1 MNKEYIE
8 PETNNVIGVQFSIM
22 SPEETRKR
30 SVVEV
35 TRHETYDK
43 DTPVIKGLFDIRM
56 GTTDM
61 DKICG
66 TCGQNNI
73 NCPGHFGHIEL
84 SRPVYHYQ
92 FISNLQKIL
101 KCTCIQCS
109 KLLINKDSAKVSD
122 LMKKPNKQRW
132 AEIYEL
138 SQKISRCGQE
148 TEDGCGAKQ
157 PDKIKV
163 EGMDGI
169 FAVWNKLDVEDKSVK
184 TQHLSV
190 EEVKTIL
197 ERISDEDINVLGFS
211 EQWCRPEWMICSVFP
226 IPPPAVRPSVKQDD
240 SQRMDDDLTHKLC
253 DIIKCNNVL
262 KQKIDNNS
270 RMEVINDWSKV
281 LQYHIATLVDNEL
294 PGVAQSVH
302 RSGRAL
308 KAIRQRLK
316 GKDGRIRNNLMGKR
330 VDFSGRSVITPD
342 PNIELDELGVPFTI
356 AKNLTYPEIVNIYNK
371 EKLTNL
377 LSNGYDNYPGI
388 KIVVQDN
395 IKKTITER
403 NILDI
408 ELRNGDIVHRHL
420 MDGDYVLFN
429 RQPSLHRMS
438 MMGHR
443 VRVMKGNTFRL
454 NVSVTPPYNADFDGD
469 EMNMHAPQ
477 SIACVSEL
485 MNIAS
490 VKYQII
496 SPRENKPIITI
507 VQDTLLGVN
516 KLTKGEIIKYPSI
529 SSDSYYFSNNTNIY
543 PIKGSSTG
551 DDISKQVVETS
562 YFNRVQVMNMV
573 SNLSTFNG
581 QLPDSTM
588 SIEIDGKNIEYWSGK
603 SIISYII
610 PKNINLTMTNDAYD
624 SLKESDVI
632 KDEMNKVII
641 KDGELIS
648 GGLDKG
654 MFTKTSKGLIHTI
667 YNDLGPERCKD
678 FIDDLQKITGYFL
691 LIEGFSVGIGDMIAD
706 EKIYRKISDV
716 IHENKLKI
724 DKISQEL
731 HLNIFENFSGQT
743 NNNYFEGKVNSLLNN
758 TLKQTGNIGLENLDQ
773 KNRVTNMVNSGSKGK
788 STNVAQIVAC
798 LGQQNVDG
806 KRIPYGYIDRTLP
819 HYSKYDDS
827 SEARGFVENSFISGQ
842 TPQEY
847 FFHAMGGREGLID
860 TAVKTSETGY
870 VQRKLI
876 KSMEDLRVE
885 YDYSVRNNSGCIIQF
900 TYGGDGMDA
909 CFVESQP
916 LIIMNMNTE
925 ELAKKYLFSETTD
938 WSKLVTEN
946 SIKSLKKKKN
956 YQDLLNSVFYDI
968 LDHKN
973 YLFYKVFNGNDLNN
987 SINYPI
993 HLRRILTNIC
1003 DKNNTISDISPI
1015 EIIEGNTTLKNK
1027 LYVTDNFK
1035 NNKII
1040 HILID
1045 IHLHPKTLI
1054 ETFKIQKEEYEY
1066 LINQIEYLFEK
1077 SRISAGEMVGVV
1089 AAQSIGEPA
1098 TQMTLNTFHYA
1109 GVSSKSNVTRGI
1121 PRLRELLGVTKN
1133 LKSPST
1139 IIHLKETFRDNQGKS
1154 QYAKN
1159 KIEYTVI
1166 KDIVTKTQIF
1176 YDPNNTV
1183 YETEVEEDRG
1193 MLEIYK
1199 EFLIMEQGEDYDFEE
1214 TAPWVIRFTFN
1225 KELMMENGIV
1235 MEDVYLAITNY
1246 DSEKIQFIYS
1256 DDNSKEL
1263 IGRIT
1268 VKASLSGEKDDFLN
1282 GLSDQTDVL
1291 SIFKKIQE
1299 DILTNVVIKGIKGI
1313 TNIVMSEKSSYEKE
1327 ENEIIQKKPW
1337 ILETDGVNLLQI
1349 FNSQFVDFANTYSN
1363 DIIEIY
1369 EVLGIEAARNIL
1381 IEEITIVMSDASYI
1395 NSRHVDLLC
1404 DIMTNKGY
1412 LTTINR
1418 QGINRGDT
1426 GPLAK
1431 CSFEDTTDQ
1440 LIKAGIFGEKDKL
1453 NGVSS
1458 NIMMG
1463 QTIKAGTG
1471 MCDILLDERKLVE
1484 GLQDINL
1491 TADDFI
1497 EVTESNINNLLED
1510 SDEENMIEDDYCDDD
1525 NNFDMSG
1532 F

>member
-1 MNKEYIE
+1 MNKEDYIE
-8 PETNNVIGVQFSIM
+8 PETNNVVGLQFGIM
-22 SPEETRKR
+22 SPEEIKKR

-35 TRHETYDK
+35 TKHETYDK
-43 DTPVIKGLFDIRM
+43 DNPIIKGLFDIRM
-56 GTTDM
+56 GSTEM

-66 TCGQNNI
+66 TCGQGNI

-84 SRPVYHYQ
+84 ARPVYHFQ
-92 FISNLQKIL
+92 FIQILQKVL

-109 KLLINKDSAKVSD
+109 KLLINKESAQVKN
-122 LMKKPNKQRW
+122 LLKKSNKYRW
-132 AEIYEL
+132 NEIYNL

-157 PDKIKV
+157 PDKIKI

-169 FAVWNKLDVEDKSVK
+169 YAVWNKLEVEDSSMK
-184 TQHLSV
+184 TQHLSI
-190 EEVKTIL
+190 ENVKMIL
-197 ERISDEDINVLGFS
+197 ERITDEDIHVLGFS
-211 EQWCRPEWMICSVFP
+211 DQWCRPEWMICSVFP
-226 IPPPAVRPSVKQDD
+226 IPPPSVRPSVKQDD

-253 DIIKCNNVL
+253 DIIKCNNTL
-262 KQKIDNNS
+262 KQKIENKS
-270 RMEVINDWSKV
+270 RMEVINDWTKV

-302 RSGRAL
+302 RSGRPL

-342 PNIELDELGVPFTI
+342 PNIELDELGVPYII
-356 AKNLTYPEIVNIYNK
+356 AKNLTYPEIINDYNRERMIELLNNGVNK
-371 EKLTNL
+371 
-377 LSNGYDNYPGI
+377 YPGI
-388 KIVVQDN
+388 KMVVQHG
-395 IKKTITER
+395 IKKTITEK

-408 ELRNGDIVHRHL
+408 ELNNGDIVHRHL
-420 MDGDYVLFN
+420 MDGDHVLFN

-477 SIACVSEL
+477 SIATVSEL

-516 KLTKGEIIKYPSI
+516 KLTKGEIVHYPSV

-543 PIKGSSTG
+543 PIPKSSSG
-551 DDISKQVVETS
+551 DVSKAVVETA
-562 YFNRVQVMNMV
+562 YFNRSQVMNIITT
-573 SNLSTFNG
+573 LSTFNG
-581 QLPDSTM
+581 ILPDSTM
-588 SIEIDGKNIEYWSGK
+588 KVNLNGKDVHYWSGK
-603 SIISYII
+603 SILSYII
-610 PKNINLTMTNDAYD
+610 PNNINLVLTNDSYD
-624 SLKESDVI
+624 TLDEDNHI
-632 KDEMNKVII
+632 KDQMNKVII
-641 KDGELIS
+641 ENGEITS

-654 MFTKTSKGLIHTI
+654 VFTKTSKGLIHTI

-678 FIDDLQKITGYFL
+678 FIDDLQKIISYFL
-691 LIEGFSVGIGDMIAD
+691 LIEGFSVGIGDMVAD
-706 EKIYRKISDV
+706 SKTYNKISSV
-716 IHENKLKI
+716 IKENKIKI
-724 DKISQEL
+724 DKITQEI
-731 HLNIFENFSGQT
+731 HLNIFENFSGQSNT
-743 NNNYFEGKVNSLLNN
+743 EYFEGKVNSLLND
-758 TLKQTGNIGLENLDQ
+758 TLRQTGNIGLENLDQ

-788 STNVAQIVAC
+788 STNIAQIVAC

-870 VQRKLI
+870 IQRKLM

-885 YDYSVRNNSGCIIQF
+885 YDFSVRNNSGCIIQYI
-900 TYGGDGMDA
+900 YGEDGMDA
-909 CFVESQP
+909 CSVESQS
-916 LIIMNMNTE
+916 LMIMNKTTE
-925 ELAKKYLFSETTD
+925 EIAKKFLFNETTN
-938 WSKLVTEN
+938 WEKLITEEA
-946 SIKSLKKKKN
+946 IKEMKQKKDF
-956 YQDLLNSVFYDI
+956 QEQLSDSFYRL

-973 YLFYKVFNGNDLNN
+973 YIFYDIFKSKQVETM
-987 SINYPI
+987 INYPI
-993 HLRRILTNIC
+993 HLQRITTNLC
-1003 DKNNTISDISPI
+1003 FKKEELSNISPI
-1015 EIIEGNTTLKNK
+1015 EILEGNEQLKQK
-1027 LYVTDNFK
+1027 LIVNDIFH
-1035 NNKII
+1035 NNRLI

-1045 IHLHPKTLI
+1045 IHLHPKILI
-1054 ETFKIQKEEYEY
+1054 SHFKIQKDEYAQIIQY
-1066 LINQIEYLFEK
+1066 IEYLFEK
-1077 SRISAGEMVGVV
+1077 SRISPGEMVGAV

-1109 GVSSKSNVTRGI
+1109 GVSAKSNVIRGI

-1139 IIHLKETFRDNQGKS
+1139 TIYLKDNIRENQNKS
-1154 QYAKN
+1154 QYVKN

-1166 KDIVTKTQIF
+1166 KDIVTKTQIY
-1176 YDPNNTV
+1176 YDPKNTS
-1183 YETEVEEDRG
+1183 YETDIEEDKG
-1193 MLEIYK
+1193 ILEIYK
-1199 EFLIMEQGEDYDFEE
+1199 EFLHMEKGNDYDYED
-1214 TAPWVIRFTFN
+1214 TAPWIIRFTFN

-1235 MEDVYLAITNY
+1235 MEDVYLSIINY

-1263 IGRIT
+1263 IGRISIRT
-1268 VKASLSGEKDDFLN
+1268 DLKGNQDEFLN

-1291 SIFKKIQE
+1291 SIFKNIQE
-1299 DILTNVVIKGIKGI
+1299 DILSNVIIKGIKGI
-1313 TNIVMSEKSSYEKE
+1313 TNIVMNEKQFYQKE
-1327 ENEIIQKKPW
+1327 ENEITSKKVW
-1337 ILETDGVNLLQI
+1337 VLETDGVNILDV
-1349 FNSQFVDFANTYSN
+1349 FNSEFVDFANTYSN
-1363 DIIEIY
+1363 DILEIY
-1369 EVLGIEAARNIL
+1369 EVLGIEAARNLL
-1381 IEEITIVMSDASYI
+1381 IEEITSVMSDASYI
-1395 NSRHVDLLC
+1395 NNRHIELLC
-1404 DIMTNKGY
+1404 DIMTNRGY
-1412 LTTINR
+1412 LTAINR

-1463 QTIKAGTG
+1463 QTINAGTG
-1471 MCDILLDERKLVE
+1471 MCDILLDEQKLME
-1484 GLQDINL
+1484 EIETLDLDQDGSIHITDKN
-1491 TADDFI
+1491 I
-1497 EVTESNINNLLED
+1497 EKLLED
-1510 SDEENMIEDDYCDDD
+1510 SSYGEDDYCNDE
-1525 NNFDMSG
+1525 NFEMSG

>member
-1 MNKEYIE
+1 MNKDYIE

-22 SPEETRKR
+22 SPKEIRER

-35 TRHETYDK
+35 TKHETYDK
-43 DTPVIKGLFDIRM
+43 DIPIIKGLFDIRM

-66 TCGQNNI
+66 TCGQGNI

-84 SRPVYHYQ
+84 ARPVYHYQ
-92 FISNLQKIL
+92 FLSTLHKVL
-101 KCTCIQCS
+101 KCSCIQCS
-109 KLLINKDSAKVSD
+109 KLLVNKESPKVEH
-122 LMKKPNKQRW
+122 LMKKSNKVRW
-132 AEIYEL
+132 AGIYEL

-169 FAVWNKLDVEDKSVK
+169 YAVWNKLDVDDANMK

-190 EEVKTIL
+190 EQVKSIL
-197 ERISDEDINVLGFS
+197 EKISDEDINVLGFS
-211 EQWCRPEWMICSVFP
+211 DLWCRPEWMICSVFP

-262 KQKIDNNS
+262 KQKIANNS
-270 RMEVINDWSKV
+270 RIEVINDWTKV

-316 GKDGRIRNNLMGKR
+316 GKEGRIRNNLMGKR

-342 PNIELDELGVPFTI
+342 PNIELDELGVPYSI

-371 EKLTNL
+371 EKLVQL
-377 LSNGYDNYPGI
+377 LNNGPDTYPGI
-388 KIVVQDN
+388 KTVVQN
-395 IKKTITER
+395 NVTKTITHR

-408 ELRNGDIVHRHL
+408 ELKNGDIVNRHL
-420 MDGDYVLFN
+420 IDGDYVLFN
-429 RQPSLHRMS
+429 RQPSLHKMS

-443 VRVMKGNTFRL
+443 VKVMKGNTFRL

-477 SIACVSEL
+477 SIATVSEL

-507 VQDTLLGVN
+507 VQDTLLGIN
-516 KLTKGEIIKYPSI
+516 KLTKSEIIQYPSVGV
-529 SSDSYYFSNNTNIY
+529 DSYYFSNNTNIY
-543 PIKGSSTG
+543 PVKKTSN
-551 DDISKQVVETS
+551 DEISKSVVETS
-562 YFNRVQVMNMV
+562 YFNRSQVMNLI
-573 SNLSTFNG
+573 STLSTFNG
-581 QLPDSTM
+581 VMPES
-588 SIEIDGKNIEYWSGK
+588 SITIEKVEFWSGK
-603 SIISYII
+603 SILSYII
-610 PKNINLTMTNDAYD
+610 PKHINLTMTNDAYD
-624 SLKESDVI
+624 NLKEDDTI
-632 KDEMNKVII
+632 KDMMNKVII
-641 KDGELIS
+641 ENGELLS

-654 MFTKTSKGLIHTI
+654 MFTKTSQGLIHTI
-667 YNDLGPERCKD
+667 HNDLGPERCKD
-678 FIDDLQKITGYFL
+678 FIDDLQKIVSYFL
-691 LIEGFSVGIGDMIAD
+691 LIEGFSVGIGDMVAD
-706 EKIYRKISDV
+706 NKTYQKISNV
-716 IHENKLKI
+716 IKENKVKI

-743 NNNYFEGKVNSLLNN
+743 NNDYFEGKVNALLNN

-788 STNVAQIVAC
+788 STNIAQIVAC

-870 VQRKLI
+870 IQRKLM

-900 TYGGDGMDA
+900 VYGDDGMDS
-909 CFVESQP
+909 CFVESQS
-916 LIIMNMNTE
+916 LVIMNMDTDKI
-925 ELAKKYLFSETTD
+925 AKKYLFTESTD
-938 WSKLVTEN
+938 WEKTLTEDA
-946 SIKSLKKKKN
+946 IRQMKKN
-956 YQDLLNSVFYDI
+956 KKYQEILNSSFYDI

-973 YLFYKVFNGNDLNN
+973 YIFDVIFKGVDVNN

-993 HLRRILTNIC
+993 HFRRITDNLCNKTNE
-1003 DKNNTISDISPI
+1003 KSNISPI
-1015 EIIEGNTTLKNK
+1015 EIIQGNDSLKKSLFVNQ
-1027 LYVTDNFK
+1027 NFK

-1040 HILID
+1040 QLLID
-1045 IHLHPKTLI
+1045 IHLHPKVLI
-1054 ETFKIQKEEYEY
+1054 NTFKIQEEEYKS
-1066 LINQIEYLFEK
+1066 LVNNIKYLFEK
-1077 SRISAGEMVGVV
+1077 SRISAGEMVGAV

-1109 GVSSKSNVTRGI
+1109 GVSAKSNTRGI

-1133 LKSPST
+1133 LKSPSST
-1139 IIHLKETFRDNQGKS
+1139 IHLKSNFRNNQGKS

-1166 KDIVTKTQIF
+1166 RDIVIKTQIF
-1176 YDPNNTV
+1176 YDPKNTV
-1183 YETEVEEDRG
+1183 YETEIEEDKG
-1193 MLEIYK
+1193 ILDIYR
-1199 EFLIMEQGEDYDFEE
+1199 EFLLMEKGEEFEFEE

-1235 MEDVYLAITNY
+1235 MEDVYLAISNY
-1246 DSEKIQFIYS
+1246 DNEKLQFIYS
-1256 DDNSKEL
+1256 DDNSKQL
-1263 IGRIT
+1263 IGRLSI
-1268 VKASLSGEKDDFLN
+1268 KADLKGSEDELLN

-1291 SIFKKIQE
+1291 SIFKKVQE
-1299 DILTNVVIKGIKGI
+1299 DILNNVIIKGIKGI
-1313 TNIVMSEKSSYEKE
+1313 RNIVMSEKTTYIKE
-1327 ENEIIQKKPW
+1327 NDEIVQKKPW
-1337 ILETDGVNLLQI
+1337 VLETDGVNLLEI
-1349 FNSQFVDFANTYSN
+1349 FNSPFVDFTKTYSN
-1363 DIIEIY
+1363 DILEVFN
-1369 EVLGIEAARNIL
+1369 VLGVEAARNLL
-1381 IEEITIVMSDASYI
+1381 IEEITSVMSDASYI
-1395 NSRHVDLLC
+1395 NNRHIELLC

-1412 LTTINR
+1412 LTAINR

-1471 MCDILLDERKLVE
+1471 MCNILLDERKLLE
-1484 GLQDINL
+1484 QMSDINL
-1491 TADDFI
+1491 TKDDFI
-1497 EVTESNINNLLED
+1497 EVSDNNINSLLQGGEEEED
-1510 SDEENMIEDDYCDDD
+1510 YDEHCLDED
-1525 NNFDMSG
+1525 FEMSG

>member
-1 MNKEYIE
+1 MNKDYIE
-8 PETNNVIGVQFSIM
+8 PETNNVVGVQFSIM
-22 SPEETRKR
+22 SPEEIRKR

-35 TRHETYDK
+35 TKHETYDK
-43 DTPVIKGLFDIRM
+43 DTPIIKGLFDIRM

-84 SRPVYHYQ
+84 AKPVYHYQ
-92 FISNLQKIL
+92 FLSTLHKVL

-109 KLLINKDSAKVSD
+109 KLLVNKESPKVEH
-122 LMKKPNKQRW
+122 LMKKSNKARW
-132 AEIYEL
+132 NGIYEM
-138 SQKISRCGQE
+138 SQKITRCGQE

-169 FAVWNKLDVEDKSVK
+169 FAVWNKLDVDDKSMK

-190 EEVKTIL
+190 EQVKGIL

-211 EQWCRPEWMICSVFP
+211 DVWCRPEWMICSVFP
-226 IPPPAVRPSVKQDD
+226 IPPPSVRPSVKQDD

-262 KQKIDNNS
+262 KQKLNNNS
-270 RMEVINDWSKV
+270 RIEVINDWTKV
-281 LQYHIATLVDNEL
+281 LQYHISTLVDNEL

-342 PNIELDELGVPFTI
+342 PNIELDELGVPYSI
-356 AKNLTYPEIVNIYNK
+356 AKNLTYPEIVNNFNR
-371 EKLTNL
+371 EKLVQL
-377 LSNGYDNYPGI
+377 LENGPNKYPGI
-388 KIVVQDN
+388 KIIEQGN

-408 ELRNGDIVHRHL
+408 ELNNGDIVHRHL
-420 MDGDYVLFN
+420 IDGDYVLFN
-429 RQPSLHRMS
+429 RQPSLHKMS

-443 VRVMKGNTFRL
+443 VKVMKGNTFRL

-477 SIACVSEL
+477 SIATVSEL

-490 VKYQII
+490 VKYQIV

-507 VQDTLLGVN
+507 VQDTLLGIN
-516 KLTKGEIIKYPSI
+516 KLTKGEIIQYPSVG
-529 SSDSYYFSNNTNIY
+529 SDSYYFSNNTNIY
-543 PIKGSSTG
+543 PVKKTS
-551 DDISKQVVETS
+551 DEDFSKSVVETS
-562 YFNRVQVMNMV
+562 YFNRQQVMNLI
-573 SNLSTFNG
+573 STLSTFNG
-581 QLPDSTM
+581 MMPKSSM
-588 SIEIDGKNIEYWSGK
+588 SIDVGGKKIEYWSGK
-603 SIISYII
+603 TILSYII
-610 PKNINLTMTNDAYD
+610 PKHINLTMTNDAYD
-624 SLKESDVI
+624 TLKEDDSI
-632 KDEMNKVII
+632 KNKMNKVVIEN
-641 KDGELIS
+641 GELLS

-667 YNDLGPERCKD
+667 YNDLGPDRCKD
-678 FIDDLQKITGYFL
+678 FIDDLQKIVSYFL
-691 LIEGFSVGIGDMIAD
+691 LIEGFSVGIGDMVAD
-706 EKIYRKISDV
+706 NKTYQKIGNV
-716 IHENKLKI
+716 IKENKIKI

-743 NNNYFEGKVNSLLNN
+743 NNNYFEGKVNALLND
-758 TLKQTGNIGLENLDQ
+758 TLRQTGNIGLENLDQ

-788 STNVAQIVAC
+788 STNIAQIVAC

-870 VQRKLI
+870 IQRKLM

-900 TYGGDGMDA
+900 IYGADGMDA

-916 LIIMNMNTE
+916 LVIMDLDTE
-925 ELAKKYLFSETTD
+925 GIMKKFLFSESTD
-938 WSKLVTEN
+938 WTKLITEGAIN
-946 SIKSLKKKKN
+946 TMKKN
-956 YQDLLNSVFYDI
+956 KDYQEILNQSFYEI

-973 YLFYKVFNGNDLNN
+973 YIFENVFHGKDLNN

-993 HLRRILTNIC
+993 HFKRITTNLC
-1003 DKNNTISDISPI
+1003 DKSNELSDISPL
-1015 EIIEGNTTLKNK
+1015 EILQNNESLKK
-1027 LYVTDNFK
+1027 DLFVSQNFK
-1035 NNKII
+1035 NTKII
-1040 HILID
+1040 EMLID

-1054 ETFKIQKEEYEY
+1054 QSYKIQSEEYKS
-1066 LINQIEYLFEK
+1066 LINHIKYLFEK
-1077 SRISAGEMVGVV
+1077 SRISAGEMVGAV

-1109 GVSSKSNVTRGI
+1109 GVSAKSNAIRGI

-1139 IIHLKETFRDNQGKS
+1139 TIHLKSTFRENQGKS

-1159 KIEYTVI
+1159 KVEFTVI

-1176 YDPNNTV
+1176 YDPKNTV
-1183 YETEVEEDRG
+1183 YETDVEEDKG
-1193 MLEIYK
+1193 ILEIYK
-1199 EFLIMEQGEDYDFEE
+1199 EFLEIEKGEGFDFEE
-1214 TAPWVIRFTFN
+1214 TAPWIIRFTFN

-1235 MEDVYLAITNY
+1235 MEDVYLAISNY
-1246 DSEKIQFIYS
+1246 DNEKLQFIYS
-1256 DDNSKEL
+1256 DDNSKQL
-1263 IGRIT
+1263 IGRLSI
-1268 VKASLSGEKDDFLN
+1268 KADLKGTEDELLN

-1291 SIFKKIQE
+1291 SIFKKVQE
-1299 DILTNVVIKGIKGI
+1299 DILNNVVIKGIKGI
-1313 TNIVMSEKSSYEKE
+1313 TNIVMGEKNMYVKE
-1327 ENEIIQKKPW
+1327 NDEIVQKKSW
-1337 ILETDGVNLLQI
+1337 VLETDGVNLLNV
-1349 FNSQFVDFANTYSN
+1349 FNSQFVDFVNTYSN
-1363 DIIEIY
+1363 DILEINQ
-1369 EVLGIEAARNIL
+1369 VLGIEAARNIL
-1381 IEEITIVMSDASYI
+1381 IEEITSVMSDASYI
-1395 NSRHVDLLC
+1395 NNRHIELLC

-1412 LTTINR
+1412 LSAINR

-1471 MCDILLDERKLVE
+1471 MCNIYLDERKLLE
-1484 GLQDINL
+1484 EMKDINL
-1491 TADDFI
+1491 TQDDFI
-1497 EVTESNINNLLED
+1497 EVSDNNIQSLLHDEEED
-1510 SDEENMIEDDYCDDD
+1510 SYDENCLDED
-1525 NNFDMSG
+1525 FEMTG

>member
-654 MFTKTSKGLIHTI
+654 MFTKTSKG
-667 YNDLGPERCKD
+667 
-678 FIDDLQKITGYFL
+678 
-691 LIEGFSVGIGDMIAD
+691 M
-706 EKIYRKISDV
+706 
-716 IHENKLKI
+716 
-724 DKISQEL
+724 
-731 HLNIFENFSGQT
+731 
-743 NNNYFEGKVNSLLNN
+743 
-758 TLKQTGNIGLENLDQ
+758 
-773 KNRVTNMVNSGSKGK
+773 GS
-788 STNVAQIVAC
+788 
-798 LGQQNVDG
+798 
-806 KRIPYGYIDRTLP
+806 
-819 HYSKYDDS
+819 
-827 SEARGFVENSFISGQ
+827 
-842 TPQEY
+842 
-847 FFHAMGGREGLID
+847 
-860 TAVKTSETGY
+860 
-870 VQRKLI
+870 
-876 KSMEDLRVE
+876 
-885 YDYSVRNNSGCIIQF
+885 
-900 TYGGDGMDA
+900 
-909 CFVESQP
+909 
-916 LIIMNMNTE
+916 
-925 ELAKKYLFSETTD
+925 
-938 WSKLVTEN
+938 
-946 SIKSLKKKKN
+946 
-956 YQDLLNSVFYDI
+956 
-968 LDHKN
+968 
-973 YLFYKVFNGNDLNN
+973 
-987 SINYPI
+987 
-993 HLRRILTNIC
+993 
-1003 DKNNTISDISPI
+1003 SPI
-1015 EIIEGNTTLKNK
+1015 R
-1027 LYVTDNFK
+1027 FK
-1035 NNKII
+1035 
-1040 HILID
+1040 
-1045 IHLHPKTLI
+1045 
-1054 ETFKIQKEEYEY
+1054 
-1066 LINQIEYLFEK
+1066 
-1077 SRISAGEMVGVV
+1077 
-1089 AAQSIGEPA
+1089 
-1098 TQMTLNTFHYA
+1098 
-1109 GVSSKSNVTRGI
+1109 VTR
-1121 PRLRELLGVTKN
+1121 
-1133 LKSPST
+1133 
-1139 IIHLKETFRDNQGKS
+1139 
-1154 QYAKN
+1154 
-1159 KIEYTVI
+1159 
-1166 KDIVTKTQIF
+1166 
-1176 YDPNNTV
+1176 
-1183 YETEVEEDRG
+1183 
-1193 MLEIYK
+1193 
-1199 EFLIMEQGEDYDFEE
+1199 
-1214 TAPWVIRFTFN
+1214 
-1225 KELMMENGIV
+1225 
-1235 MEDVYLAITNY
+1235 
-1246 DSEKIQFIYS
+1246 
-1256 DDNSKEL
+1256 
-1263 IGRIT
+1263 
-1268 VKASLSGEKDDFLN
+1268 VKLF
-1282 GLSDQTDVL
+1282 
-1291 SIFKKIQE
+1291 
-1299 DILTNVVIKGIKGI
+1299 
-1313 TNIVMSEKSSYEKE
+1313 
-1327 ENEIIQKKPW
+1327 
-1337 ILETDGVNLLQI
+1337 
-1349 FNSQFVDFANTYSN
+1349 
-1363 DIIEIY
+1363 
-1369 EVLGIEAARNIL
+1369 
-1381 IEEITIVMSDASYI
+1381 
-1395 NSRHVDLLC
+1395 
-1404 DIMTNKGY
+1404 
-1412 LTTINR
+1412 
-1418 QGINRGDT
+1418 
-1426 GPLAK
+1426 
-1431 CSFEDTTDQ
+1431 
-1440 LIKAGIFGEKDKL
+1440 
-1453 NGVSS
+1453 
-1458 NIMMG
+1458 
-1463 QTIKAGTG
+1463 
-1471 MCDILLDERKLVE
+1471 
-1484 GLQDINL
+1484 
-1491 TADDFI
+1491 
-1497 EVTESNINNLLED
+1497 
-1510 SDEENMIEDDYCDDD
+1510 
-1525 NNFDMSG
+1525 
-1532 F
+1532 